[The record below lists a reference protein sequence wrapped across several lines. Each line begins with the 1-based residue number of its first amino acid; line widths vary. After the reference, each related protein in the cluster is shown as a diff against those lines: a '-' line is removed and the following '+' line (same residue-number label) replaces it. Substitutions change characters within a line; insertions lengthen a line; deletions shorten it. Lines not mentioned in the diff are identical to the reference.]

1 MKSPNP
7 KTELRKCYRL
17 SLPLCGRFSSCQAN
31 KKRDPKWDP
40 VFFRLNR
47 SSVYRRRS
55 AERTSSSS
63 FLMKRFAKNRHTA
76 STTIMMIKGTMLKVN
91 V

>member
-7 KTELRKCYRL
+7 KNRTAKVL
-17 SLPLCGRFSSCQAN
+17 SFVSASLWVVFILSGEQ
-31 KKRDPKWDP
+31 KRDPKWDP
-40 VFFRLNR
+40 VFLRLNR